1 MNEKEIGRPMK
12 AANIDKVNARECQL
26 TSNISH
32 SKFFVFSCWP
42 NTIIEEAE

>member
-1 MNEKEIGRPMK
+1 MNEKEIGRQTK
-12 AANIDKVNARECQL
+12 AANIGKVNARECQL